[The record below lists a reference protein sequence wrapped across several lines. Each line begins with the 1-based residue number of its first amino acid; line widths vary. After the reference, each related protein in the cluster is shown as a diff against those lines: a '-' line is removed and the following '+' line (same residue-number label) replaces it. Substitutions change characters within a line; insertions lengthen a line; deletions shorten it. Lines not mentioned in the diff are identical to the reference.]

1 MYYLE
6 PSDLAKVFRAAYEMK
21 TLKSRLHHLAML
33 TQFYSG
39 TRVSQLLALRGE
51 DVCQLDE
58 KWVVLVPA
66 AKRGNKVVRALHVS
80 PDPAF
85 DMTPLI
91 EIARVKRISKLFEG
105 LSRDYYN
112 QVIEKACVA
121 AGIHTDFAHSHMLR
135 HSCAVAIFDATQRI
149 GAVTEFLAH
158 KSATA
163 AMVYLRE
170 ADGARAQNAMD
181 NLQLV

>member
-51 DVCQLDE
+51 DVCQLDD

-135 HSCAVAIFDATQRI
+135 HSAGMTIFDATQRI
-149 GAVTEFLAH
+149 GAVTEFLGHRSPA
-158 KSATA
+158 SAFC
-163 AMVYLRE
+163 YLRE
-170 ADGARAQNAMD
+170 NDNSLAQQAMD
-181 NLQLV
+181 DLVLA